1 MSRCPAMATMETCRR
16 PKVSP
21 NTQRWSQVWHEV
33 GLFVVIFTVSAAL
46 PGPDTMLLFSRAL
59 GSGARSAVPVA
70 LGLTLGKLVLLTAAV
85 AGVTVAAATLGPAF
99 IALKLAGGAYLVWLA
114 VKLWRQAGHSGPP
127 KPASGSRLTV
137 AGAGW
142 RGVGLGTV
150 LTVSNPQALLFYIAV
165 LPSVLGS
172 ERVAA
177 GEYLLLCLAL
187 SAVMAAV
194 ATGYIALATRVRS
207 ALSRSRR
214 RIADRVGAVLLGLVG
229 AVVAA
234 R

>member
-1 MSRCPAMATMETCRR
+1 M
-16 PKVSP
+16 
-21 NTQRWSQVWHEV
+21 WHEV
-33 GLFVVIFTVSAAL
+33 GLFAVVFAVSAAL

-59 GSGARSAVPVA
+59 GSGARSAIPVA
-70 LGLTLGKLVLLTAAV
+70 IGLTVGKLVLLTAAA
-85 AGVTVAAATLGPAF
+85 AGVSVAAAALGPAF

-114 VKLWRQAGHSGPP
+114 VKLWHQAGQAIPRE
-127 KPASGSRLTV
+127 PALSRLSVT
-137 AGAGW
+137 GTGW
-142 RGVGLGTV
+142 RGIGLGAA
-150 LTVSNPQALLFYIAV
+150 LTISNPQALLFYIAV

-172 ERVAA
+172 GRVAA

-194 ATGYIALATRVRS
+194 ATGYIVLATRVRS
-207 ALSRSRR
+207 ALSRRRR

>member
-1 MSRCPAMATMETCRR
+1 
-16 PKVSP
+16 
-21 NTQRWSQVWHEV
+21 VWHEV
-33 GLFVVIFTVSAAL
+33 GLFVVVFTVSAAL
-46 PGPDTMLLFSRAL
+46 PGPDTMLMFSRAL
-59 GSGARSAVPVA
+59 GSGARSAIPVA
-70 LGLTLGKLVLLTAAV
+70 LGLTVGKLVLLTAAA
-85 AGVTVAAATLGPAF
+85 AGVTVAAAALGPAF

-114 VKLWRQAGHSGPP
+114 VKLWRRAGHASPP
-127 KPASGSRLTV
+127 EPAVSRLSV
-137 AGAGW
+137 AGTGW
-142 RGVGLGTV
+142 RGIGLGAV
-150 LTVSNPQALLFYIAV
+150 LTISNPQALLFYIAV

-172 ERVAA
+172 GRVAA

-207 ALSRSRR
+207 ALSRRRR

>member
-1 MSRCPAMATMETCRR
+1 M
-16 PKVSP
+16 
-21 NTQRWSQVWHEV
+21 WHEV
-33 GLFVVIFTVSAAL
+33 GLFVMVFTVSAAL

-70 LGLTLGKLVLLTAAV
+70 LGLTVGKLVLLTAAA
-85 AGVTVAAATLGPAF
+85 AGVTVAAAALGPAF

-114 VKLWRQAGHSGPP
+114 VKLWHQADHASPP
-127 KPASGSRLTV
+127 EPAVSRLSV
-137 AGAGW
+137 AGTGW
-142 RGVGLGTV
+142 RGIGLGAV

-187 SAVMAAV
+187 GVVMAVV

-207 ALSRSRR
+207 ALSGSRR
-214 RIADRVGAVLLGLVG
+214 RIADRIGAVLPGLVG
-229 AVVAA
+229 AVVVT

>member
-1 MSRCPAMATMETCRR
+1 MST
-16 PKVSP
+16 PKG
-21 NTQRWSQVWHEV
+21 SQVWHEV
-33 GLFVVIFTVSAAL
+33 GLFTVVFAVSAAL

-70 LGLTLGKLVLLTAAV
+70 LGLTVGKLVLLTAAV
-85 AGVTVAAATLGPAF
+85 AGVTAAAAALGPAF
-99 IALKLAGGAYLVWLA
+99 VILKLAGSAYLLWLA
-114 VKLWRQAGHSGPP
+114 VKLWRQAGHANPP
-127 KPASGSRLTV
+127 EPVASGSRLAV

-142 RGVGLGTV
+142 RGVGLGAV

-172 ERVAA
+172 DRVAA

-187 SAVMAAV
+187 VAVMAAI
-194 ATGYIALATRVRS
+194 ATGYIGLATRVRS
-207 ALSRSRR
+207 ALSSSRR
-214 RIADRVGAVLLGLVG
+214 RIADRVGAVLLGFIS

>member
-1 MSRCPAMATMETCRR
+1 MATMETCRR

-70 LGLTLGKLVLLTAAV
+70 LGLTVGKLALLTAAV
-85 AGVTVAAATLGPAF
+85 AGVTVAAAALGPAF
-99 IALKLAGGAYLVWLA
+99 IALKLAGGTYLVWLA
-114 VKLWRQAGHSGPP
+114 VKLWRQAGHAGPP
-127 KPASGSRLTV
+127 EPAVSGSRLTV

-142 RGVGLGTV
+142 RGVGLGAV

>member
-1 MSRCPAMATMETCRR
+1 M
-16 PKVSP
+16 
-21 NTQRWSQVWHEV
+21 WHEV
-33 GLFVVIFTVSAAL
+33 GLFVVAFTVSAAL
-46 PGPDTMLLFSRAL
+46 PGPDTMLMFSRAL
-59 GSGARSAVPVA
+59 GSGGRSAIPVA
-70 LGLTLGKLVLLTAAV
+70 LGLTVGKLVLLTAAA
-85 AGVTVAAATLGPAF
+85 AGVTVAAAALGPAF

-114 VKLWRQAGHSGPP
+114 VKLWHQAGHEGPP
-127 KPASGSRLTV
+127 EPAVSRLSV
-137 AGAGW
+137 AGTGW
-142 RGVGLGTV
+142 RGIGLGAV
-150 LTVSNPQALLFYIAV
+150 LTISNPQALLFYIAV

-172 ERVAA
+172 DRVAA

-207 ALSRSRR
+207 ALSRRRR

>member
-1 MSRCPAMATMETCRR
+1 
-16 PKVSP
+16 
-21 NTQRWSQVWHEV
+21 VWHEV
-33 GLFVVIFTVSAAL
+33 GLFVMVFTVSAAL

-70 LGLTLGKLVLLTAAV
+70 LGLTVGKLVLLTAAA
-85 AGVTVAAATLGPAF
+85 AGVTVAAAALGPAF

-114 VKLWRQAGHSGPP
+114 VKLWHQADHASPP
-127 KPASGSRLTV
+127 EPAVSRLSV
-137 AGAGW
+137 AGTGW
-142 RGVGLGTV
+142 RGIGLGAV

-187 SAVMAAV
+187 GVVMAVV

>member
-1 MSRCPAMATMETCRR
+1 MW
-16 PKVSP
+16 
-21 NTQRWSQVWHEV
+21 NEV
-33 GLFVVIFTVSAAL
+33 GLFVVVFTVSAAL

-59 GSGARSAVPVA
+59 GSGARSAIPVA
-70 LGLTLGKLVLLTAAV
+70 LGLTVGKLVLLTAAA
-85 AGVTVAAATLGPAF
+85 AGVTVAAAALGPAF

-114 VKLWRQAGHSGPP
+114 VKLWHQAGHASPP
-127 KPASGSRLTV
+127 EPAVSRLSV
-137 AGAGW
+137 AGTGW
-142 RGVGLGTV
+142 RDIGLGAV
-150 LTVSNPQALLFYIAV
+150 LTISNPQVLLFCIAV

-172 ERVAA
+172 DRVAA

-207 ALSRSRR
+207 ALSRRRR

>member
-1 MSRCPAMATMETCRR
+1 M
-16 PKVSP
+16 
-21 NTQRWSQVWHEV
+21 WHEV
-33 GLFVVIFTVSAAL
+33 GLFVVVFTVSAAL
-46 PGPDTMLLFSRAL
+46 PGPDTMLMFSRAL
-59 GSGARSAVPVA
+59 GSGARSAIPVA
-70 LGLTLGKLVLLTAAV
+70 LGLTVGKLVLLTAAA
-85 AGVTVAAATLGPAF
+85 AGVTVAAAALGPAF

-114 VKLWRQAGHSGPP
+114 VKLWRRAGHASPP
-127 KPASGSRLTV
+127 EPAVSRLSV
-137 AGAGW
+137 AGTGW
-142 RGVGLGTV
+142 RGIGLGAV
-150 LTVSNPQALLFYIAV
+150 LTISNPQALLFYIAV

-172 ERVAA
+172 GRVAA

-207 ALSRSRR
+207 ALSRRRR